1 MVVDEGE
8 PTGST
13 ALEATIAT
21 GSGETSFLDGGT
33 YGVGE
38 TEICTSPELM
48 YPGFIKEGAGRR
60 ITGFGDERSMTEDQI
75 KETNEDNLLDR
86 KETMGIQLRFH

>member
-21 GSGETSFLDGGT
+21 GSGET
-33 YGVGE
+33 VHE

-48 YPGFIKEGAGRR
+48 YPGVIKEGAGPEL
-60 ITGFGDERSMTEDQI
+60 ICTGAGGDTGLGDERSMTEVSV
-75 KETNEDNLLDR
+75 KEQMKKLV
-86 KETMGIQLRFH
+86 G